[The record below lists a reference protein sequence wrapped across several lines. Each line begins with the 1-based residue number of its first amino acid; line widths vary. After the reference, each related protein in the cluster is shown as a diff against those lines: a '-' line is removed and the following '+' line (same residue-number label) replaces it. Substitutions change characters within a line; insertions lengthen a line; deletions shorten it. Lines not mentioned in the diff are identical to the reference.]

1 MQCDTIMTQWKY
13 FMKCSVC
20 SVLVYLSQTNAL
32 GFGRVLSALPNC
44 LYFPGMSS
52 SSGWQFIFHVT
63 CAVCRLLGAVCV
75 HSQLQ
80 NATRAFVW
88 TRSANPFSRTSLDQR
103 TFKSNWSLLVVKSSW
118 KYLRLEVITLRC
130 AGRRAPSTVVPMQNR
145 RSASAG
151 SSLSWRAGND
161 WTNSTTTNP
170 SRTEAITGGFCL
182 FSLVF
187 RFLPRFYIPFTPFLA
202 CSPTYRKSKLSLKV
216 LRLKYCYPFKTGWA
230 TPFWWYAA
238 T

>member
-1 MQCDTIMTQWKY
+1 MPLVLGVSCRHYQI
-13 FMKCSVC
+13 VC
-20 SVLVYLSQTNAL
+20 TFQACPH
-32 GFGRVLSALPNC
+32 LPPDS
-44 LYFPGMSS
+44 LF
-52 SSGWQFIFHVT
+52 FHVT

-103 TFKSNWSLLVVKSSW
+103 TSKSNWSLLVVKSSW

-170 SRTEAITGGFCL
+170 SRTEATTGGFCL
-182 FSLVF
+182 FSLVL

-216 LRLKYCYPFKTGWA
+216 LRLKYCYPLKTGWA